1 MDKES
6 VVASLARNKK
16 IAVETMAGQRYIIE
30 RILHTNDEKHIHI
43 LKPKDVVLDVDS
55 IKEIIHLIDFQCN
68 AISLNLQVKYPASL

>member
-16 IAVETMAGQRYIIE
+16 IAVETMTGQRYIIE

-43 LKPKDVVLDVDS
+43 LKPKDRVRCRYHQRHRRKS
-55 IKEIIHLIDFQCN
+55 FR
-68 AISLNLQVKYPASL
+68 

>member
-1 MDKES
+1 
-6 VVASLARNKK
+6 RNKK

-55 IKEIIHLIDFQCN
+55 IKEIDENHLND
-68 AISLNLQVKYPASL
+68 AT

>member
-43 LKPKDVVLDVDS
+43 LKPKDVVLD
-55 IKEIIHLIDFQCN
+55 
-68 AISLNLQVKYPASL
+68 